1 MEERLT
7 RQQRKV
13 VALLCNGVGIK
24 RYSSPALPPKIDG
37 APTLGHD
44 QKNVERA

>member
-24 RYSSPALPPKIDG
+24 WFCNSAIPPKIDG
-37 APTLGHD
+37 TPTLGHD